1 MEAVWYTA
9 SHVINVAEDGK
20 AGQRDKEVWGEGLV
34 WAVLKCGQR
43 KSH

>member
-9 SHVINVAEDGK
+9 SHVINVVEDGK
-20 AGQRDKEVWGEGLV
+20 AGRGIR
-34 WAVLKCGQR
+34 KCGVRGWSGQR